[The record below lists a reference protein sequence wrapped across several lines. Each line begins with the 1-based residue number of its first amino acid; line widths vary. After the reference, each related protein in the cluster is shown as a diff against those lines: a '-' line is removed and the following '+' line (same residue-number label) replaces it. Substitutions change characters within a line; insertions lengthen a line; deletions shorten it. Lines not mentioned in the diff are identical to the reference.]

1 MFGYQQLM
9 ILIRILLETY
19 IAKILIVVIRKKE
32 FGCPSFLFS
41 FYNFQKN
48 NLKTIDNILIILY
61 YFSYHFQKRRKI
73 WKRDLV

>member
-48 NLKTIDNILIILY
+48 NLKTIDNILII
-61 YFSYHFQKRRKI
+61 RI
-73 WKRDLV
+73 ILVTIFKKGEKYGKET